1 MRTRL
6 ASAQA
11 AELAM
16 RAKTTSA
23 SENRLKVR
31 IGATGSHTRPNP
43 ERRLPHVCVARLE
56 IAA

>member
-16 RAKTTSA
+16 RAKTTSP
-23 SENRLKVR
+23 SDNRLKVR
-31 IGATGSHTRPNP
+31 IGATGSHTRPHP
-43 ERRLPHVCVARLE
+43 ERRLPQVRVTL
-56 IAA
+56 